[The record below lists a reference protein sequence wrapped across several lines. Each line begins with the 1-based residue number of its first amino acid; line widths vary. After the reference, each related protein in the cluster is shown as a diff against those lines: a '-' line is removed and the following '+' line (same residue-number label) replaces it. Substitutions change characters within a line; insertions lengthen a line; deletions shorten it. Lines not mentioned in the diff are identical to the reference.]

1 MKVFDKRGQ
10 NTHLIKSKERQACLS
25 KSKISHGLLVSH
37 LLPVLLHE
45 AHSELST
52 QNVFLYKC
60 NKN

>member
-45 AHSELST
+45 AVNWGSR
-52 QNVFLYKC
+52 NVFSYKS
-60 NKN
+60 